1 MIFISPSSFQKLTK
15 ALVLTTSL
23 CLFLS
28 PAYGYDGKVQPQAPG
43 QQIED
48 LKDVGITEKLGG
60 QVDLNLIVKNEKGES
75 VPLKSF
81 FDGKHPVILSP
92 VYFSCPGLCNFH
104 LNGLVEA
111 LRDMDWTPGEKFHV
125 VAFSFDSKET
135 PEVADKKKANYL
147 KELGKVG
154 AESGMHFVT
163 ADESTVKQVTES
175 VGFKFKW
182 STISNEWA
190 HASAAIVLTPAGVIS
205 RYLGGVAFEPA
216 TVKMALNEATEGKIG
231 SLMEKV
237 ALFCYQY
244 DPHQSKYTLAAFR
257 IVQLGGGLMVL
268 ILILWLG
275 PVWFR
280 SRKSK
285 T

>member
-1 MIFISPSSFQKLTK
+1 MSLVFPSFFKIPTK
-15 ALVLTTSL
+15 ALVFTMSL
-23 CLFLS
+23 CLSLDVL
-28 PAYGYDGKVQPQAPG
+28 GYDGKVQPLAPG
-43 QQIED
+43 QQIDD

-60 QVDLNLIVKNEKGES
+60 QVDLSLVVKNERGES

-104 LNGLVEA
+104 LNGLVDA
-111 LRDMDWTPGEKFHV
+111 LKGVDWMPGEKFHV
-125 VAFSFDSKET
+125 VALSFDSKET
-135 PEVADKKKANYL
+135 PELAEKKKLNYL
-147 KELGKVG
+147 KELSRPGS
-154 AESGMHFVT
+154 ENGMHFVT
-163 ADESTVKQVTES
+163 ADEASVKSITES

-182 STISNEWA
+182 SNVSNEWA
-190 HASAAIVLTPAGVIS
+190 HASAAIILTPAGVIS
-205 RYLGGVAFEPA
+205 RYLGGVAFEPK

-231 SLMEKV
+231 SLMERV

-268 ILILWLG
+268 VLILWLG

-285 T
+285 S